1 MARNPILQRDEQ
13 AAEKD
18 SAIINVYIRNWHR
31 RRAVTVSHSHSRPMT
46 YDGFRRTN
54 ARRAHFQFRGLAVQP
69 TRRDFLKGGAASVA
83 AGSALFHSALL
94 HAATLHLPLGLQL
107 YSVRDL
113 LPKDYDGTLKQL
125 GGLGFKDA
133 ESAGYFGRTPEQAK
147 ASIGAAGLNLVSAHY
162 PMTSLRTKLDDAIS
176 FSKAVGV
183 RTIICS
189 SPELK
194 DPLRLKTMTP
204 EQRHHAF
211 GLEDW
216 HWNAEQLNTI
226 GEKVHGAGLNFG
238 YHNHYTEFHITDGKL
253 PYDELAR
260 LTDPAKVTMEMD
272 CGWVV
277 IGGGN
282 PVEMLR
288 KHGKRITMLHVK
300 DFKPIQIT
308 PGVGAEGEPSP
319 IELGHG
325 GIIDYRPIFDEAAK
339 AGNIKHIFVEQEAF
353 TVPPMESLK
362 MDADYMHKL
371 GIV

>member
-1 MARNPILQRDEQ
+1 MQPTLRDF
-13 AAEKD
+13 
-18 SAIINVYIRNWHR
+18 V
-31 RRAVTVSHSHSRPMT
+31 
-46 YDGFRRTN
+46 
-54 ARRAHFQFRGLAVQP
+54 P

-94 HAATLHLPLGLQL
+94 HAATLHLPLGLQF

-125 GGLGFKDA
+125 GGLGFKDV
-133 ESAGYFGRTPEQAK
+133 ESAGYFNHTPEQVK
-147 ASIGAAGLNLVSAHY
+147 AGIGAAGLNLVSAHY
-162 PMTSLRTKLDDAIS
+162 PMPSLRTKLDDAIS

-194 DPLRLKTMTP
+194 DPSRLKTMTP

-211 GLEDW
+211 ALEDW

-226 GEKVHGAGLNFG
+226 GEKVHAAGLNFG

-253 PYDELAR
+253 PYDELVR

-277 IGGGN
+277 IGGGK

-300 DFKPIQIT
+300 DFKPIQIA

-319 IELGHG
+319 VELGTG
-325 GIIDYRPIFDEAAK
+325 FIDYRPIFDEAAK
-339 AGNIKHIFVEQEAF
+339 SANIHHIFVEQEGF
-353 TVPPMESLK
+353 TVPPMDSLK
-362 MDADYMHKL
+362 MDADYMRKL
-371 GIV
+371 GVA